1 MYSELGGG
9 ENRSLSH
16 HGAGRMWDVNER
28 EDPGMTLRFGP
39 ERLKRGSYHQLPWRG
54 LTAGRR

>member
-16 HGAGRMWDVNER
+16 RGAGRMWDVNER
-28 EDPGMTLRFGP
+28 EDPRMTQVWARAT
-39 ERLKRGSYHQLPWRG
+39 EKRD
-54 LTAGRR
+54 